1 MADSSE
7 VQALEKISTE
17 VGESQIKIT
26 LSSQCIKAQGFLVDK
41 LRKQSERQKE
51 ICNFVNSSNLKLQ
64 TEIKQAELE
73 IKSLIKAHETIKTSN
88 VELKKEVLLAKERKL
103 EIEERITNGEKKYE
117 DLWMQAKKRYESIP
131 YVQKL
136 LAATNNTQILKDN
149 IVALGNQSQKLSKEY
164 ETKKQLLAKL
174 DRERI
179 VKLAEYMVYE
189 LPNSVKIL
197 QEKSTA
203 INNMTSEI
211 ESFLKDHELAN
222 NPNVPIPKE
231 KEPVTAENRREI
243 TVDDGW
249 LNIYQNNERDTLMM
263 PRLQFINS
271 DFDVLSAKLDEIKIR
286 KVEALNSSSGKRV
299 DHIELVSEISSKR
312 IKKDDEFSIFF
323 NNHRIDSETEKK
335 DDHFSN
341 RRLINILEDVK
352 LDRVDTYNLVSK
364 VQIDKL
370 KGVDMIGRD
379 VAKDNE
385 QELKAGNDKDSEII
399 EEIDLTKNKSDS
411 NILIPPTQFLD
422 LTQEK
427 IFNNSQQQV
436 EVIVHMSMSEQSP
449 GKLSQTFKNSQEAVS
464 RKKVTFD
471 VPLSQEI
478 TSKVCEDEMK
488 EKSLEENEANETVD
502 SQVNI
507 SLTSEESYIKIKDMI
522 MRKHNLD
529 LSPQFVYAKNKLM
542 QMNND
547 EKIIT
552 SKFFQPSKA
561 SIEKDDDKIVEN
573 TEAIER
579 EKTTKECDNE
589 EEPPNKQDIK
599 INEVIENAMDVDD
612 IVVSSPKL
620 KPTPKERSVA
630 GLLFSH
636 GTQGIPDSLNVS
648 ISTTGFEEGDAD
660 FPQCIDSSL
669 LLSPKADLPMAMGSD
684 NIDVGSQEVPNF
696 LSGLRKT
703 GLSFFGQSATTDTKP
718 DLSGHTQG
726 NNFNFNF
733 GGDEKK
739 ARGGLFSMFR

>member
-231 KEPVTAENRREI
+231 KEPVTEENRREI

-364 VQIDKL
+364 VQMDKL

-379 VAKDNE
+379 IAKDND
-385 QELKAGNDKDSEII
+385 QELKAGNDK
-399 EEIDLTKNKSDS
+399 
-411 NILIPPTQFLD
+411 
-422 LTQEK
+422 EK

-436 EVIVHMSMSEQSP
+436 EVIVHMSMSEQSS

-478 TSKVCEDEMK
+478 TSKVCEDEIK

-507 SLTSEESYIKIKDMI
+507 SLTSEESYTKIKDMI